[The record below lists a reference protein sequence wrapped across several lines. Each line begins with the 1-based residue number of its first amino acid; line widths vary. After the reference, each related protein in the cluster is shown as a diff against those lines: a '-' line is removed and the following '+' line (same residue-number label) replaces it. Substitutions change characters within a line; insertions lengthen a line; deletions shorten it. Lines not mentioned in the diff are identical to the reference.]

1 MKNYIAMLGAAVLMY
16 PATLL
21 CQGLNDKTSIET
33 GIRYEL
39 NEFAP
44 EIQIYLDDIRNDGI
58 LDRVIIIGPEGR
70 KELQNGDPG
79 FRYFANIVR
88 ENYLY
93 RLLKNPKI
101 RDLEINYE
109 VDWDENGEKLL
120 SIEIISKSNKIK
132 IKIKPGDIGF
142 KYMEK
147 YYKSGRENCKKER

>member
-21 CQGLNDKTSIET
+21 CQGSNDKTST
-33 GIRYEL
+33 GVRYEL

-44 EIQIYLDDIRNDGI
+44 EIQIYLDDIGNDGI

-93 RLLKNPKI
+93 RLLNKI
-101 RDLEINYE
+101 KDLEINYE
-109 VDWDENGEKLL
+109 VDRDEKLL

-132 IKIKPGDIGF
+132 IKIKPDDIGF

-147 YYKSGRENCKKER
+147 YYKSGKENCKK